1 MDDNKLDI
9 LMYIAVFVGGVV
21 APYIYANGYI
31 IGVFLFIACT
41 IYIFIRAYMLYTTA
55 KQEEEEE
62 EAEEAER
69 IRDLKM
75 QTRIERERKYNSQK
89 DDLINKYGVPS
100 RVVIIDECESERL
113 NINNEFMVFGETKKI
128 WACGR
133 EIAIDSINDFIVDDE
148 SIIQKGQIKSVSS
161 TSTGSMVGRTIT
173 GAIIGG
179 GAAAVIGGLTA
190 KKQTIYT
197 QKNDKVI
204 HNYMLVINVQD
215 LQNPI
220 VMIKIGNDKNKAM
233 EINALM
239 QVVMSMK

>member
-1 MDDNKLDI
+1 
-9 LMYIAVFVGGVV
+9 
-21 APYIYANGYI
+21 
-31 IGVFLFIACT
+31 
-41 IYIFIRAYMLYTTA
+41 
-55 KQEEEEE
+55 
-62 EAEEAER
+62 
-69 IRDLKM
+69 
-75 QTRIERERKYNSQK
+75 
-89 DDLINKYGVPS
+89 
-100 RVVIIDECESERL
+100 
-113 NINNEFMVFGETKKI
+113 
-128 WACGR
+128 
-133 EIAIDSINDFIVDDE
+133 
-148 SIIQKGQIKSVSS
+148 
-161 TSTGSMVGRTIT
+161 MVGRTIT